1 MSGARRSVAV
11 ERLGM
16 ELWQK
21 QRVRS
26 TGANLDLQGPHLGR
40 CASDN
45 VAFLARGLMRKK
57 RKKKKKKIFTR
68 DRDIVIDSGSVS
80 CV

>member
-1 MSGARRSVAV
+1 MESINVYFGARRSVAV

-26 TGANLDLQGPHLGR
+26 TGANLDLQGPHLWPPRQRQRYCLG
-40 CASDN
+40 
-45 VAFLARGLMRKK
+45 
-57 RKKKKKKIFTR
+57 KIFF
-68 DRDIVIDSGSVS
+68 
-80 CV
+80 